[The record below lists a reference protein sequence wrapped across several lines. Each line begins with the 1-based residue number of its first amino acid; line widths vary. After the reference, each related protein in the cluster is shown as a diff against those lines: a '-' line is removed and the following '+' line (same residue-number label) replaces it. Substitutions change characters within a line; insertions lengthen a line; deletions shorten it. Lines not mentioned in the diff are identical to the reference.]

1 MRIADFLNHGQANA
15 IPMSHIEALT
25 NLESRAIR
33 RMIFLERLEGT
44 PILSDNSTGYYL
56 AENDLEK
63 KQFVESMK
71 HRASEIVRAAEAIEK
86 SYT

>member
-15 IPMSHIEALT
+15 IPMSHIKALT
-25 NLESRAIR
+25 NLDSRVIR
-33 RMIFLERLEGT
+33 RMIFLERLEGI

-56 AENDLEK
+56 AENVLEK
-63 KQFVESMK
+63 KQFVKSMK
-71 HRASEIVRAAEAIEK
+71 HRASEIIRAAEAIEK